1 MMFNVTKTE
10 FLLYVIAALTIAV
23 LVAWDTPWIMGRI

>member
-1 MMFNVTKTE
+1 MMFNVTRTE

-23 LVAWDTPWIMGRI
+23 LIAWDEPWIMGRI